1 MIKAPKFW
9 YQSPGLT
16 SLVLAPLAT
25 IWRLVTDLKRG
36 RAQPYIA
43 PVPVIS
49 IGNLTV
55 GGTGKT
61 PIVQAVAEYF
71 VARGVHVHI
80 LSRGYGGR
88 LMGPVRVDIKHHS
101 SEDVGDE
108 PLLLAES
115 APTWIARDRAIAA
128 QAAVKAGAQM
138 LVMDDGHQNLSLS
151 IDCALVVVDAATGFG
166 NGRIV
171 PAGPLREPITQG
183 LSRAQGII
191 LMGTGGGVDLRD
203 FGDLPLAHAR
213 LQPVGVDAMAGMRAF
228 AFAGIGRPQKFFDT
242 VKQAGLNLVGMREFP
257 DHHAYHGG
265 EIMKLLVQAEQ
276 ADAILITTQKDWVR
290 LEAPFRPQVSVLMVK
305 AMFDGGIGLEQLLAP
320 VLKRAGL

>member
-9 YQSPGLT
+9 YQRPGLIAWA
-16 SLVLAPLAT
+16 LAPFAA
-25 IWRLVTDLKRG
+25 IWHLVTGMKRA
-36 RAQPYIA
+36 RARPYIA

-49 IGNLTV
+49 VGNLTV

-61 PIVQAVAEYF
+61 PIVQAMADILS
-71 VARGVHVHI
+71 ARGIDVHV

-88 LMGPVRVDIKHHS
+88 LKGPVRVDIKRHS
-101 SEDVGDE
+101 SDDVGDE

-115 APTWIARDRAIAA
+115 APVWIARDRALAA

-138 LVMDDGHQNLSLS
+138 LIMDDGHQNLTLA

-171 PAGPLREPITQG
+171 PAGPLREPIADG
-183 LSRAQGII
+183 LARAQGII
-191 LMGTGGGVDLRD
+191 LMGAGEALDLSD
-203 FGDLPLAHAR
+203 FGGLPTVRGQLH
-213 LQPVGVDAMAGMRAF
+213 PVGAEAMTGIRAF
-228 AFAGIGRPQKFFDT
+228 AFAGIGRPQKFFDS
-242 VKQAGLNLVGMREFP
+242 VKQAGLTLVGTRAFP

-265 EIMKLLVQAEQ
+265 EIMKLLRQAEQ

-305 AMFDGGIGLEQLLAP
+305 AMFDDVMGLEQLLTPA
-320 VLKRAGL
+320 LTKAGL